1 MVSKKENVTE
11 FANTIIINE
20 RNFLVRVIYKLY
32 SFIYPHF
39 SVYLSTLYTLLR
51 LSTV

>member
-39 SVYLSTLYTLLR
+39 
-51 LSTV
+51 TVSLHCTHCCVCQLFN